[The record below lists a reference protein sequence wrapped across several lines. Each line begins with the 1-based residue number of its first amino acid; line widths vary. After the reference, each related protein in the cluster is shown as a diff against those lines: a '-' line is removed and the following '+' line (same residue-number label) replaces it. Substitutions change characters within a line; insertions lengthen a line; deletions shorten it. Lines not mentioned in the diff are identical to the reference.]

1 MNNTITLSALI
12 NRLAKVADTDT
23 NTSRRF
29 LRTFFATIEDQLS
42 AGESVTIKGI
52 GTFRRSQ
59 DPTFGT
65 PGALQFIPDEQL
77 AAETNAPFAMFSAV
91 ELADGVSFKDT
102 DEKTEEKTENVQDT
116 ETTAE
121 NTTVPEEPMK
131 PIESEPVRIPAPEPE
146 PEAQPEP
153 APAEEPV
160 KEAEEEPAENPVAEP
175 VVPRPQPQPAT
186 PSRTPLKWPEEEE
199 AEEEDS
205 LAERRIR
212 KETRD
217 YTDELEDETSGRHR
231 FPWWFWL
238 GIVLL
243 LVGGAAAG
251 YIAAMSEPSEYD
263 EAVEEPLDS
272 LNNIIEEV
280 QVADLNAEE
289 NAAKAQNEIIPDAPA
304 AQPSQTE
311 AAPAP
316 AAPKTAP
323 EPAAKKPAGP
333 VYDTV
338 DVSLAKLAKKHY
350 GNTNYWVFIYQANE
364 SNLGNPDH
372 VARGTRV
379 IIPAKET
386 FQESTDSAT
395 KAKAAKLAGEIAR
408 KFKK

>member
-1 MNNTITLSALI
+1 
-12 NRLAKVADTDT
+12 
-23 NTSRRF
+23 
-29 LRTFFATIEDQLS
+29 
-42 AGESVTIKGI
+42 
-52 GTFRRSQ
+52 
-59 DPTFGT
+59 
-65 PGALQFIPDEQL
+65 
-77 AAETNAPFAMFSAV
+77 
-91 ELADGVSFKDT
+91 
-102 DEKTEEKTENVQDT
+102 
-116 ETTAE
+116 
-121 NTTVPEEPMK
+121 MK